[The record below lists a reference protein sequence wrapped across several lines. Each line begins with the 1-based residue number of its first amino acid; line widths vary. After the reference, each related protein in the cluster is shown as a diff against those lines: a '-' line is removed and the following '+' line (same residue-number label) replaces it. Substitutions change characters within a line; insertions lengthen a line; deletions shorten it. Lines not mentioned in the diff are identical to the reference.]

1 MSGHK
6 LSAVDSAWLRMEDPT
21 NLMTITGVM
30 TFKEVVEFQRVK
42 RLIEDKLLDHPR
54 FRRKV
59 VEARFGGPRWED
71 DDYFALSHHL
81 HRTALPG
88 DGGKEQLEELV
99 SRLMSTPLDYARPL
113 WQFHFIDNFKGGSAL
128 VLRVHH
134 CVGDGMSLMKVTLD
148 LAESQSEAPTTVGH
162 AGRQTG
168 ALGSGPSGS
177 GSSSSGPSS
186 SGKRSFTETLLHEG
200 AQVLADPSRI
210 MELWKTGGEAARVL
224 GRLLALPADTPTPL
238 RGRLGTQKRCVWSR
252 PIPLQGVKDIGKA
265 LGATVNDVLMSAV
278 AGALRRYL
286 IGRGHT
292 PFADMRVVVPVN
304 LRPLDDFSLGNK
316 FGLVFLAL
324 PVGVEDPR
332 ERLRQ
337 TKERMDAIK
346 ESPEAF
352 VAFGVLQALGMT
364 TTEIEEM
371 VLNLF
376 GQKATGVAT
385 NVPGP
390 RSPLLLAGSEVD
402 GLMFWV
408 PQSGRLGLGVSVL
421 SYSGQVRIG
430 IATDTG
436 LAPDPHSIVE
446 GYHLALEELM
456 ASAEAAS

>member
-1 MSGHK
+1 MSAHK

-30 TFKEVVEFQRVK
+30 TFRGVVEFQRIK

-59 VEARFGGPRWED
+59 VEARFGGPRWQD

-81 HRTALPG
+81 HRTALPSE
-88 DGGKEQLEELV
+88 GGKEQLEELV
-99 SRLMSTPLDYARPL
+99 SSLMSTPLDYARPL
-113 WQFHFIDNFKGGSAL
+113 WQFHFIDNFQGGSAL

-134 CVGDGMSLMKVTLD
+134 CIGDGMSLMQVTLD
-148 LAESQSEAPTTVGH
+148 LADAQNEASAAVGH
-162 AGRQTG
+162 AGRPPGGDSPGRGQ
-168 ALGSGPSGS
+168 P
-177 GSSSSGPSS
+177 GSS
-186 SGKRSFTETLLHEG
+186 KRSLTETLLHEG
-200 AQVLADPSRI
+200 AQVLADPGRI
-210 MELWKTGGEAARVL
+210 LDLWKTGGEAARVL
-224 GRLLALPADTPTPL
+224 GRLVALPADTPTPL

-252 PIPLQGVKDIGKA
+252 PISLQGVKDIGKV

-286 IGRGHT
+286 VGRGHT
-292 PFADMRVVVPVN
+292 PSADMRVVVPVN
-304 LRPLDDFSLGNK
+304 LRPLDDLSLGNK

-364 TTEIEEM
+364 TAEIEEM

-390 RSPLLLAGSEVD
+390 RSPLQLAGSEVD

-408 PQSGRLGLGVSVL
+408 PQSGRLGLGISVL

-456 ASAEAAS
+456 ATAEAAS